1 MCRRARSVP
10 RTLLGAGLVCL
21 VFAAGC
27 SRATSVDGTEVATR
41 PTSEDKNPSWI
52 TRGYEIADRYRAS
65 QKPLSRPTGATPT
78 TQLPTGPSK
87 AQFVATLTAVGI
99 GTDSA
104 ECIWAGV
111 EGTPVAE
118 KIAPLLS
125 GGAIPAIDDAT
136 VRQLTVAVAPCIDT
150 QTLLT
155 LLASGVGGSGNGLAS
170 LLGALGTSGA
180 AGQLTSLTAGGG
192 STQLARSVGT
202 NLSPQQ
208 IAALAQAINAGA
220 LGQLAGLDP
229 SSLDLTKLDLNKLSD
244 QELVVLIAALA
255 RGLTPE
261 QQNQVRTLANV
272 SLNDLN
278 LQVDPDRLTTEQA
291 GAIFV
296 LLLPFISAGIVPPNP
311 QPPAGGGADQIYI
324 PPGTDLSSINPLY
337 FVPEQNLVQGLQE
350 QGVRGDVAACLYNR
364 LRVLDPRAIA
374 LAFTGNDLTAA
385 SQVVL
390 SALACVISPSS
401 RP

>member
-1 MCRRARSVP
+1 
-10 RTLLGAGLVCL
+10 
-21 VFAAGC
+21 
-27 SRATSVDGTEVATR
+27 VDGTEVATR
-41 PTSEDKNPSWI
+41 DVTDAKNPSWV
-52 TRGYEIADRYRAS
+52 TRGYEIADRYRES
-65 QKPLSRPTGATPT
+65 RKPLSRPSSRTATTEAPV
-78 TQLPTGPSK
+78 GPSK
-87 AQFVATLTAVGI
+87 AQFVATLTAVGVNAS
-99 GTDSA
+99 TA
-104 ECIWAGV
+104 ECIWTGV
-111 EGTPVAE
+111 EGTPIAE

-125 GGAIPAIDDAT
+125 GAGLPSFDDAT
-136 VRQLTVAVAPCIDT
+136 IRQLTVAVAPCIDT

-155 LLASGVGGSGNGLAS
+155 LLASGTGGSGNGLAS
-170 LLGALGTSGA
+170 LLGALGATGA
-180 AGQLTSLTAGGG
+180 AGQLAGLAGGG
-192 STQLARSVGT
+192 SAQLAQTVGT

-208 IAALAQAINAGA
+208 VAALAAALNAGA
-220 LGQLAGLDP
+220 LGQLAALDP
-229 SSLDLTKLDLNKLSD
+229 KNLDLTKLDLNKLSD
-244 QELVVLIAALA
+244 QELIVLIAALA

-278 LQVDPDRLTTEQA
+278 LQVDPDKLTTEQA

-296 LLLPFISAGIVPPNP
+296 LLLPFISAGIVPPSP
-311 QPPAGGGADQIYI
+311 QPPAGGSIDQIYI

-374 LAFTGNDLTAA
+374 LAFSGNDLTAA